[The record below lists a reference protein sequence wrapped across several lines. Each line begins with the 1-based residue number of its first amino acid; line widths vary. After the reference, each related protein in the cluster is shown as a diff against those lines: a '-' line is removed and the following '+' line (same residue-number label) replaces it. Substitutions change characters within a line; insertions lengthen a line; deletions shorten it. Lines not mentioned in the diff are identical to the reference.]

1 MRKEIF
7 LAVIFGL
14 MVGLIVTYGIYTANQ
29 ALSQK
34 QKTNSS
40 LSNSL
45 TPSPF
50 NEIEPELILSV
61 SSPLDGVVVSEPEI
75 TVEGTTLPNAIVSII
90 TDENE
95 FIIEADENGIFQ
107 QSVELVK
114 GANTIKVNS
123 TDFNTSSPSKTI
135 ELVYSTEV
143 DAIPSQ

>member
-50 NEIEPELILSV
+50 NEIEPELTLSV